1 VENGVTSFRAADV
14 EPGQIN
20 AIMTEY
26 LALERARVYRRLFVT
41 RFGLLAFVVALV
53 GFGLHWLP
61 AAGSSVGVMLCSVP
75 PTWAWVA
82 ELRCD
87 RRLVRSLEQIPAGAR
102 QTVVPRT

>member
-1 VENGVTSFRAADV
+1 MHTVTSFHSSDV
-14 EPGQIN
+14 APDRIS
-20 AIMTEY
+20 AIMVEY

-41 RFGLLAFVVALV
+41 RFGLLAFIVALI

-61 AAGSSVGVMLCSVP
+61 AAGSSAGVMLCSVP

-87 RRLVRSLEQIPAGAR
+87 RRLARSLKQIPAGA
-102 QTVVPRT
+102 QIIVPPRA